1 MIKSNFDFMV
11 SCLEPGDYVVTA
23 LFQPFRHKSLPSGRD
38 KLWNK
43 GDGETR
49 RKQSFYRNAMAESL
63 GGAIIKT
70 AVTNHDDNGRPDN
83 NPENDLARY
92 KNINYIFR
100 HIDLW
105 PKIYS

>member
-11 SCLEPGDYVVTA
+11 SYLEPGDYVVTA
-23 LFQPFRHKSLPSGRD
+23 LFQPLRHKSLPSGRD

-49 RKQSFYRNAMAESL
+49 RKQSFYRNAMVELL
-63 GGAIIKT
+63 GVAIIKT
-70 AVTNHDDNGRPDN
+70 DVTNHDGNGRPDN

-100 HIDLW
+100 HTDLW

>member
-11 SCLEPGDYVVTA
+11 SCLEHGDYVITA
-23 LFQPFRHKSLPSGRD
+23 LFQPFRHKSLPTGRD
-38 KLWNK
+38 IRRNK

-49 RKQSFYRNAMAESL
+49 RKQSFYRDATVESL
-63 GGAIIKT
+63 GVAIIKT
-70 AVTNHDDNGRPDN
+70 AVTNNDDNGRPDN

-100 HIDLW
+100 HTDLW